1 MRIVADARRKIPRN
15 AILTVKLCF
24 EALKGEG
31 GAVIPKCKWGDKAF
45 TGSTFVEFKT
55 GLAPKTSIRMKNEV
69 KMSRIFQKLTGF
81 C

>member
-31 GAVIPKCKWGDKAF
+31 GAAIP
-45 TGSTFVEFKT
+45 
-55 GLAPKTSIRMKNEV
+55 
-69 KMSRIFQKLTGF
+69 Q
-81 C
+81 

>member
-31 GAVIPKCKWGDKAF
+31 GAVIPKCKWETKP
-45 TGSTFVEFKT
+45 SPVQPSSNSKPVW
-55 GLAPKTSIRMKNEV
+55 L
-69 KMSRIFQKLTGF
+69 QKPALE
-81 C
+81 